1 MVRKNKTSG
10 AVHLLAIPMLLIL
23 ETRPK
28 EKDLCQMDRTY
39 TKSDKENAR
48 ISKCVFHLFLVKGF
62 FCHFKGLCLA
72 GNRIQSIKI
81 RTATLARPPAH
92 KVSLACS
99 SPVYDENSLF
109 WLIFDIPVTF
119 VLLLARKYLEDALN
133 LNSLSPLNNIMRD
146 AFH

>member
-1 MVRKNKTSG
+1 MVRKNKTSV

-62 FCHFKGLCLA
+62 FRHFKGLCLA
-72 GNRIQSIKI
+72 GNRSIKI

-109 WLIFDIPVTF
+109 WRIFDIPVTF
-119 VLLLARKYLEDALN
+119 VLLLARKYLTDGYN
-133 LNSLSPLNNIMRD
+133 SNSLSPLNIMRD
-146 AFH
+146 VFH